1 MGTFLFEDIN
11 AIKEFAPDKYK
22 ELPTYVTKN
31 LTQKYSIRPYQEIA
45 FRNFITYFES
55 EKCHK
60 PTQVL
65 FHMAT
70 GSGKTL
76 IMAGLILYL
85 YKKGYRNFLFFVNT
99 DNIVQKTKDNFIN
112 QTSSKY
118 LFNDEINIDS
128 EIVKVRTVDNFQGC
142 NKEDINICFTTIQ
155 GLHMSLNQF
164 KENGLTDDD
173 FAEKKIVLIA
183 DEAHHLN
190 IETKKGLSKAEKE
203 SKNNWETTVNRIFN
217 SDRNNVLLEFTATCD
232 LKNQYIMNEYE
243 KKIIVD
249 YPLKKFREDRYS
261 KEVKTFQ
268 SHVPL
273 IDRVLQAILLSQYR
287 LKLFQDNK
295 KTIKPVIL
303 LKSDNIETTKNK
315 NGEIKIGSKEFYA
328 EHFRPFIDNLSE
340 ADITRIRTQNSHP
353 LLVKMFEYFDNHL
366 TVEELIGEIKE
377 DFSDEKCISVNSK
390 EDKGNYQILINSLED
405 RNNLIRCIFAV
416 DQLNEGWDVLNLFD
430 IVRLYETRSAER
442 HGGPGAQTIK
452 EAQLIGR
459 GARYCPFT
467 TTDKSERFLRKFDE
481 DIENEL
487 RVCETLYYHCMNNST
502 YISELTTAMRG
513 IGLMPDNIKECP
525 YILKEDF
532 KNDNLY
538 KQGLVFENER
548 AVKSRNTITEL
559 LPSVRDTIYNY
570 DLSAGASSTTT
581 LLESSA
587 DDTST
592 GERGILKEFV
602 ISNIPY
608 SIVHKALRQY
618 NIFKFNI
625 LKQYYPNLTSIK
637 QFIMDSNYLGNIKLS
652 IRISEPNITNE
663 QLYIACKWALG
674 KISNKISDIEETY
687 EGTKEFK
694 SRKICEVFRDK
705 TVSYTEPHG
714 DGQGVSQSH
723 GAISEHLKVNLSN
736 EDWFVFTDNYGTSEE
751 KEFVAYF
758 KDHVQDLKSKYDKVY
773 LIRNERQLKLFS
785 FNGGERF
792 EPDYILIMTKQ
803 EGNITDQYQI
813 FIEPKGSHLIEKDA
827 WKEEFLLQIKESGRP
842 VKTLIDDNSYKIIG
856 FPFFNI
862 ADRQIQFNE
871 AIKTL
876 I

>member
-11 AIKEFAPDKYK
+11 ALREFAPEAYK
-22 ELPTYVTKN
+22 ELPKYVTKN
-31 LTQKYSIRPYQEIA
+31 LTQKYSIRPYQELA

-118 LFNDEINIDS
+118 LFNDEINIDG
-128 EIVKVRTVDNFQGC
+128 EIIKVRTVDNFQGC
-142 NKEDINICFTTIQ
+142 NQEDINICFTTIQ

-190 IETKKGLSKAEKE
+190 IETKKGLSKSEKE
-203 SKNNWETTVNRIFN
+203 DKSNWETTVNRIFN
-217 SDRNNVLLEFTATCD
+217 SDRDNVLLEFTATCD
-232 LKNQYIMNEYE
+232 LKNTYIKTAYE
-243 KKIIVD
+243 KKIIID
-249 YPLKKFREDRYS
+249 YPLRKFREDRYS

-303 LKSDNIETTKNK
+303 FKSD
-315 NGEIKIGSKEFYA
+315 KIDSSKSFYK
-328 EHFRPFIDNLSE
+328 EQFRPLIENLSE
-340 ADITRIRTQNSHP
+340 ADLTRIRTQNSHP
-353 LLVKMFEYFDNHL
+353 LLVKMFEYFDKHL
-366 TVEELIGEIKE
+366 TKEELIAEIRE
-377 DFSDEKCISVNSK
+377 DFSNEKCVSVNSK
-390 EDKGNYQILINSLED
+390 EEKGNYQLQINSLED

-442 HGGPGAQTIK
+442 HGGPGKQTIQ

-467 TTDKSERFLRKFDE
+467 TTDKAERFLRKFDE

-525 YILKEDF
+525 YILKEEF

-538 KQGLVFENER
+538 KHGLVFENER

-559 LPSVRDTIYNY
+559 LPSVRDTIYSY

-608 SIVHKALRQY
+608 PIVHKALRQY

-637 QFIMDSNYLGNIKLS
+637 QFITDSKYLGNIKLS

-663 QLYIACKWALG
+663 QLYLALKYTLG
-674 KISNKISDIEETY
+674 KISNRISDIEETY

-694 SRKICEVFRDK
+694 PRKLCEVFRDK
-705 TVSYTEPHG
+705 TVSYTDPHG
-714 DGQGVSQSH
+714 DGQGISQSN

-758 KDHVQDLKSKYDKVY
+758 KDHVQDLKNKYDKVY

-792 EPDYILIMTKQ
+792 EPDYVLIMTKQ

-813 FIEPKGSHLIEKDA
+813 FIEPKGSHLIEKDS
-827 WKEEFLLQIKESGRP
+827 WKEEFLLQIEESGRP
-842 VKTLIDDNSYKIIG
+842 VKTLIDDNNYKIVG
-856 FPFFNI
+856 FPFFNV
-862 ADRQIQFNE
+862 ADRQAQFNE
-871 AIKTL
+871 AMSKL
-876 I
+876 

>member
-1 MGTFLFEDIN
+1 MGKFLFEEIDT
-11 AIKEFAPDKYK
+11 IKEYVPEAYK
-22 ELPTYVTKN
+22 ELPKYVVKN
-31 LTQKYSIRPYQEIA
+31 LTQKYSIRPYQEMA

-55 EKCHK
+55 EKLCRK
-60 PTQVL
+60 PSQVL

-118 LFNDEINIDS
+118 LFNDEINIDG
-128 EIVKVRTVDNFQGC
+128 EQIKIRTVDNFQGC
-142 NKEDINICFTTIQ
+142 NQEDINICFTTIQ

-190 IETKKGLSKAEKE
+190 IETKRGLTKVEKE
-203 SKNNWETTVNRIFN
+203 DKGNWETTVNRIFN
-217 SDRNNVLLEFTATCD
+217 SDRDNVLLEFTATCD

-303 LKSDNIETTKNK
+303 FKSDKIES
-315 NGEIKIGSKEFYA
+315 SKKFYT
-328 EHFRPFIDNLSE
+328 EQFRPLIANLSE
-340 ADITRIRTQNSHP
+340 SDLKRIRIQNSHP

-366 TVEELIGEIKE
+366 TIEELIAEIKE
-377 DFSDEKCISVNSK
+377 DFSDEKCVSVNSK
-390 EDKGNYQILINSLED
+390 EEKGNYQLQINSLED

-442 HGGPGAQTIK
+442 HGGPGKQTIQ

-467 TTDKSERFLRKFDE
+467 TTDKAKRFLRKFDE

-513 IGLMPDNIKECP
+513 IGLMPDNIKECS
-525 YILKEDF
+525 YILKEEF

-548 AVKSRNTITEL
+548 VVKSRNTITEL

-570 DLSAGASSTTT
+570 DLSAGATSTTT
-581 LLESSA
+581 LLESST

-592 GERGILKEFV
+592 GERGILKEFI

-608 SIVHKALRQY
+608 PIVHKALRQY
-618 NIFKFNI
+618 NIFKFNV

-637 QFIMDSNYLGNIKLS
+637 QFITNSKYLGNIKLS
-652 IRISEPNITNE
+652 IRVSYPNITNE
-663 QLYIACKWALG
+663 QLYLACKYALG

-687 EGTKEFK
+687 EGTREFK
-694 SRKICEVFRDK
+694 PRKLCEIFRDK
-705 TVSYTEPHG
+705 TVSYTDPHD
-714 DGQGVSQSH
+714 DGKGVSQSK
-723 GAISEHLKVNLSN
+723 GAISEHLKVNLSD

-758 KDHVQDLKSKYDKVY
+758 KDHVQELKDKYDKVY

-792 EPDYILIMTKQ
+792 EPDYVLIMTKQ
-803 EGNITDQYQI
+803 DGNITDQYQI

-827 WKEEFLLQIKESGRP
+827 WKEEFLLQIVESGRP
-842 VKTLIDDNSYKIIG
+842 VKTLVDDNNYKIIG
-856 FPFFNI
+856 FPFFNR
-862 ADRQIQFNE
+862 AERQAQFNE
-871 AIKTL
+871 AMSKL
-876 I
+876 

>member
-11 AIKEFAPDKYK
+11 ALREFAPEAYK
-22 ELPTYVTKN
+22 ELPKYVTKN
-31 LTQKYSIRPYQEIA
+31 LTQKYSIRPYQELA

-112 QTSSKY
+112 HTSSKY
-118 LFNDEINIDS
+118 LFNDEINIDG
-128 EIVKVRTVDNFQGC
+128 EIIKVRTVDNFQGC
-142 NKEDINICFTTIQ
+142 NQEDINICFTTIQ

-173 FAEKKIVLIA
+173 FAEKNIVLIA

-190 IETKKGLSKAEKE
+190 IETKKGLSKSEKE
-203 SKNNWETTVNRIFN
+203 DKSNWETTVNRIFN
-217 SDRNNVLLEFTATCD
+217 SNRDNVLLEFTATCD
-232 LKNQYIMNEYE
+232 LKNTYIKTAYE
-243 KKIIVD
+243 KKIIID
-249 YPLKKFREDRYS
+249 YPLRKFREDRYS

-303 LKSDNIETTKNK
+303 FKSD
-315 NGEIKIGSKEFYA
+315 KIDSSKSFYK
-328 EHFRPFIDNLSE
+328 EQFRPLIENLSE
-340 ADITRIRTQNSHP
+340 ADLTRIRTQNSHP
-353 LLVKMFEYFDNHL
+353 LLVKMFEYFDKHL
-366 TVEELIGEIKE
+366 TTEELIAEIRE
-377 DFSDEKCISVNSK
+377 DFSDEKCVSVNSK
-390 EDKGNYQILINSLED
+390 EEKGNYQLQINSLED

-442 HGGPGAQTIK
+442 HGGPGKQTIQ

-467 TTDKSERFLRKFDE
+467 TTDKAERFLRKFDE

-538 KQGLVFENER
+538 KHGLVFENER

-559 LPSVRDTIYNY
+559 LPSVRDTIYSY

-608 SIVHKALRQY
+608 PIVHKALRQY

-637 QFIMDSNYLGNIKLS
+637 QFITDSKYLGNIKLS
-652 IRISEPNITNE
+652 IRISESDITNE
-663 QLYIACKWALG
+663 QLYLALKYTLG
-674 KISNKISDIEETY
+674 KISNRISDIEETY

-694 SRKICEVFRDK
+694 PRKLCEVFRDK
-705 TVSYTEPHG
+705 TVSYTDPHG
-714 DGQGVSQSH
+714 DGQGVSQSN

-758 KDHVQDLKSKYDKVY
+758 KDHVQDLKNKYDKVY

-792 EPDYILIMTKQ
+792 EPDYVLIMTKQ

-813 FIEPKGSHLIEKDA
+813 FIEPKGSHLIEKDS
-827 WKEEFLLQIKESGRP
+827 WKEEFLLQIEESGRP
-842 VKTLIDDNSYKIIG
+842 VKTLIDDNNYKIVG
-856 FPFFNI
+856 FPFFNV
-862 ADRQIQFNE
+862 ADRQAQFNE
-871 AIKTL
+871 AMSKL
-876 I
+876 